1 MFLGPKPTPLG
12 LGPFFLLK
20 PNPPP
25 WNLSPL
31 VETQTVTW
39 KPCSSCKKPI
49 GLNALYW
56 TCNVSTC
63 NRKRTGLVFC
73 SVECWDAHV
82 PLYNHR
88 ESWALENRSPKV
100 LAADEQASS
109 GTTER
114 PSTGSTP
121 RPQKVVSER
130 EKFILGLNEDLDNE
144 TEEERDHT
152 MSENT
157 EKEVLIVASKL
168 KNYIR
173 NKSGMNTSAA
183 VVDVLSDKIR
193 ELCDQAVEAAKR
205 DGRKTVMDRDFG

>member
-1 MFLGPKPTPLG
+1 
-12 LGPFFLLK
+12 
-20 PNPPP
+20 
-25 WNLSPL
+25 
-31 VETQTVTW
+31 
-39 KPCSSCKKPI
+39 
-49 GLNALYW
+49 
-56 TCNVSTC
+56 VSTC

-100 LAADEQASS
+100 KDAEEETSSQANSTSS
-109 GTTER
+109 
-114 PSTGSTP
+114 P
-121 RPQKVVSER
+121 RPKKDTSER
-130 EKFILGLNEDLDNE
+130 EKFIQGLGTGSSDEDEKSERE
-144 TEEERDHT
+144 TT
-152 MSENT
+152 MSEAEGNSG
-157 EKEVLIVASKL
+157 KEVLIVASKL

-173 NKSGMNTSAA
+173 EKSGMNTSAA